1 MEQYM
6 IWIWLFVFVV
16 MFLIEAFTM
25 ELVSI
30 WFGIASIVSLCISGI
45 SPWWGQ
51 LIVFVVVS
59 LVSLILTRPIIK
71 KLLNS
76 REIRKTNSDEFIGQ
90 RVKVIKDVDKFDGGE
105 VKINGIIYTAIL
117 KEDSTTTIKKDSV
130 VEVVAI
136 KGNRLVI
143 KEIKE

>member
-6 IWIWLFVFVV
+6 LWIWLGVFVI
-16 MFLIEAFTM
+16 MFLVEALTM
-25 ELVSI
+25 DLVSI
-30 WFGIASIVSLCISGI
+30 WFGIASIVSLCISGF
-45 SPWWGQ
+45 SPWWCQ
-51 LIVFVVVS
+51 LIVFSVVS
-59 LVSLILTRPIIK
+59 LVSLMLTRPIVK

-90 RVKVIKDVDKFDGGE
+90 KVKVIKDVTKFDGGE

-117 KEDSTTTIKKDSV
+117 KEDSDSTIVKDSI

>member
-1 MEQYM
+1 
-6 IWIWLFVFVV
+6 
-16 MFLIEAFTM
+16 M